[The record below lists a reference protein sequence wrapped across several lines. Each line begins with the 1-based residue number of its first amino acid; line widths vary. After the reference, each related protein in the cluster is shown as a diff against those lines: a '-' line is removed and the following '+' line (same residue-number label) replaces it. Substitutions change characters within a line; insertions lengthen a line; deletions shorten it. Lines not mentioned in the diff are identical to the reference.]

1 VSLFG
6 RRRRDEELDEEIQ
19 GHLRMAVLDRVER
32 RETPEQAELSALREF
47 GNTGLVKEVTRGMW
61 GWVWLRQFTQD
72 LRYGLRTMRRGP
84 GFTAVAV
91 LTLALGIGASTA
103 IFSVINT
110 LILNP
115 PHIAEAE
122 RVAAVW
128 RTPKDKR
135 TEAYVSYLTLQDWR
149 AQSRGFESLA
159 GYKPNGFIMLDEEQA
174 ERVEGMRVTANFLE
188 LLKVRV
194 ARGRD
199 FQPEEERRG
208 AQPLVIISHGFWQNR
223 MGGDAAAVGRQ
234 LTLNGKPHTV
244 IGVLPPAF
252 EFPLAAKQT
261 ELLTTVAGE
270 GGNLDERGAQVLRA
284 LGRLRQGVT
293 LAEAQAEFTNIAANL
308 ERQYP
313 QYYRDS
319 TAYVVGVDEQI
330 VGLDVRHALWV
341 LLGAVMFLLL
351 ITCTN
356 VTNLLLVRASVR
368 QRERALRV
376 ALGASTWRIAR
387 QLLTESLL
395 LGAVSGGAG
404 LLLAS
409 WGLSAIKY
417 YGANQLPRL
426 DEVRIDVRV
435 LSFTLAV
442 SVLTALIFSLVPVFK
457 ASRPD
462 INEMLKAGAKTATSG
477 GGLRLWRDLLV
488 VAEVALGLVLLVGA
502 GLMMRSFDSLVNVP
516 PGFDPDNV
524 LTGRVSLTRAEYENH
539 EARVLYVDQTLE
551 RLRALPGVES
561 AAFVAP
567 MPFSGGNVG
576 GDFQIE
582 GRPAPEVGH
591 EPSANVRSVTP
602 EYFQAIRIP
611 LRRGRHFTRE
621 DRRGGVGAAIVN
633 ETLAARYFPNEDPI
647 GKYVSDIGANQNEG
661 DPARWEI
668 VGVVGD
674 VHHSSLT
681 KAATPEIYLPYQ
693 QNSWGWGN
701 FFVRTTGE
709 PASLTQGFAAAVR
722 SGDKT
727 VALTNVQPLTRAISD
742 TLAQTRFYTILFAL
756 FGVMGLLLTLTG
768 IYGVISYT
776 VAQQTHEIG
785 VRMALGARGLDVLR
799 LVVGHGMAL
808 AAAGV
813 VLGLAGAFGLTRL
826 MANLLFGVGPADPAV
841 YALVSLLLLA
851 AALAACLV
859 PAFRATRV
867 DPMVALRYE

>member
-6 RRRRDEELDEEIQ
+6 RRRDEELDEEIRS
-19 GHLRMAVLDRVER
+19 HLRMAVRDRVER
-32 RETPEQAELSALREF
+32 GETPEQAELSALREF
-47 GNTGLVKEVTRGMW
+47 GNPGLVKEVTRGMW
-61 GWVWLRQFTQD
+61 GWLWLRQFTQD
-72 LRYGLRTMRRGP
+72 LRYGLRMMRRGP
-84 GFTAVAV
+84 GFTAVTV

-135 TEAYVSYLTLQDWR
+135 AEGYVSYLTLQDWR
-149 AQSRGFESLA
+149 AQGQSFEALA
-159 GYKPNGFIMLDEEQA
+159 GYKPNGFILLDEGQA
-174 ERVEGMRVTANFLE
+174 ERVEGMRVTSNFLS
-188 LLKVRV
+188 LLKVTPS
-194 ARGRD
+194 RGRD
-199 FQPEEERRG
+199 FQVEEERRG
-208 AQPLVIISHGFWQNR
+208 ARPVVIVSHRFWQER
-223 MGGDAAAVGRQ
+223 LGGDEAAVGQQ

-244 IGVLPPAF
+244 IGVLPPSF

-270 GGNLDERGAQVLRA
+270 GGNLDERGAQVLRVV
-284 LGRLRQGVT
+284 GRLRQGVT
-293 LAEAQAEFTNIAANL
+293 LKQAQAEFTNIAANL

-313 QYYRDS
+313 QDNLDT

-330 VGLDVRHALWV
+330 VGPDVRQALWV

-395 LGAVSGGAG
+395 LGVVSGGAG
-404 LLLAS
+404 LLLAL
-409 WGLSAIKY
+409 WGLGAIKY
-417 YGANQLPRL
+417 YGAGQLPRL
-426 DEVRIDVRV
+426 DEVRLDVRV
-435 LSFTLAV
+435 LAFATAV
-442 SVLTALIFSLVPVFK
+442 SVSTALLFSLVPILK

-462 INEMLKAGAKTATSG
+462 INEVLKAGAKTTTSG
-477 GGLRLWRDLLV
+477 GAMRLWRDLLV
-488 VAEVALGLVLLVGA
+488 VAEVASGLVLLVGA

-524 LTGRVSLTRAEYENH
+524 LTGRISLTRADYEHH

-576 GDFQIE
+576 GDFTIE

-611 LRRGRHFTRE
+611 LRRGRHFTGQ

-633 ETLAARYFPNEDPI
+633 EAFAARYFPNEDPV
-647 GKYVSDIGANQNEG
+647 GQYVSNIGANQNEG
-661 DPARWEI
+661 DPVRWEI

-681 KAATPEIYLPYQ
+681 KAATPEIYLPYR

-701 FFVRTTGE
+701 FFVRTAGD
-709 PASLTQGFAAAVR
+709 PAALTRGFAAAVR

-727 VALTNVQPLTRAISD
+727 VALTNVQPLTQAISD
-742 TLAQTRFYTILFAL
+742 TVAQTRFYTILFAS
-756 FGVMGLLLTLTG
+756 FGMMGLLLTLTG

-808 AAAGV
+808 AVAGV
-813 VLGLAGAFGLTRL
+813 VLGLVGAFGLTRL

-859 PAFRATRV
+859 PALRATKV